1 MQSFAFN
8 LLHRFKDLESWVR
21 TLKLAAHPN
30 TTRIRRRV
38 LESSE
43 SPGGRREFEGRWAVF
58 DFHTTHVDGQ
68 QGRRVYPL
76 PVFFLRAGYSVAM
89 VTNRGFVG
97 NIDRKLKALLL
108 CQPITMIP
116 KLDSFTGL
124 DALLVTQRARTKV
137 PAGFRKQLVIKTS
150 GVFDPSSGDF
160 AFPYTLHPD
169 RLHAGDDLEL
179 DRYRAIPRRWRLFFS
194 GACEKRYYDTSWI
207 RRDFEKVPRSRVIE
221 IVGREL
227 AGDLTLDLRSAADLE
242 TILKTEHGGFV
253 VTRSTEDAIPIPP
266 DRWLEALAHASVFVA
281 APGVSYPMCHNIVE
295 AMAVGT
301 VPLTEYPEHFDPPL
315 THGKNC
321 LAYAGE
327 EGLVSRVREI
337 VETRPEELAVWSR
350 CAADYYDRFLSPRS
364 FVDRI
369 EADPRP
375 TIFVHLKAHE
385 RPRRSRSLLD
395 PTTTCG

>member
-1 MQSFAFN
+1 MRRYAFD
-8 LLHRFKDLESWVR
+8 LLHRFKDLEAWVR

-30 TTRIRRRV
+30 TTRVRRRI
-38 LESSE
+38 LGSREHPS
-43 SPGGRREFEGRWAVF
+43 GRRDFQGRWAVF
-58 DFHTTHVDGQ
+58 DLHTTHVDGQ

-89 VTNRGFVG
+89 VANRGFVG

-108 CQPITMIP
+108 SQPITMIP
-116 KLDSFTGL
+116 ALDSFTGS

-150 GVFDPSSGDF
+150 GVFDPSGGDL

-169 RLHAGDDLEL
+169 CFHAEDDLEL
-179 DRYRAIPRRWRLFFS
+179 DRYRAIPKRWRLFFS
-194 GACEKRYYDTSWI
+194 GACENRYYDTNWI
-207 RRDFEKVPRSRVIE
+207 RRDFGKVPRSRVIE
-221 IVGREL
+221 IIGREL
-227 AGDLTLDLRSAADLE
+227 EGDLTLDLSSAADLE
-242 TILKTEHGGFV
+242 TNLRSEHGGFV
-253 VTRSTEDAIPIPP
+253 VARRSENLIPIPP

-327 EGLVSRVREI
+327 EGLVSRVRET
-337 VETRPEELAVWSR
+337 VEARPEELAAWSR
-350 CAADYYDRFLSPRS
+350 GAADYYDRFLSPGG
-364 FVDRI
+364 FVGRI

-385 RPRRSRSLLD
+385 RPRRS
-395 PTTTCG
+395 PFVI